1 MNAAQTEYS
10 ARQARIKQLVDAL
23 GKELDS
29 HAVKASRQPGNW
41 GFAGDLGRVEATFE
55 ELLATLRG

>member
-1 MNAAQTEYS
+1 MTAAQTEYA
-10 ARQARIKQLVDAL
+10 ARQARIRQLVDAL

-41 GFAGDLGRVEATFE
+41 GFAGDLARVEATFDD
-55 ELLATLRG
+55 LIAALRG